1 MYDQPQHPIGILRLK
16 GVAVTAPGKAAVN
29 PPGAVTVQCQSMR
42 DFLKELEVLV
52 RESNSFYPVWPTL
65 SMALLLVSTP
75 SPLKWLVLGLT
86 LEVWLSIEGSG

>member
-1 MYDQPQHPIGILRLK
+1 MAG
-16 GVAVTAPGKAAVN
+16 AVTALGKAAVN

-42 DFLKELEVLV
+42 DFLRELDVLV

-65 SMALLLVSTP
+65 SMALQLVSTP

-86 LEVWLSIEGSG
+86 LGVWYQSRGEAKYCSF